1 MRLRLPLLL
10 VAVLPLAGCYL
21 LQSAAGQWD
30 LNSRRVPIAGVVA
43 APATPPALRTQL
55 GLALR
60 IREYA
65 SRELGLPENQ
75 SYRTYADVGR
85 PYVVWNVFATPEFSV
100 DPKTWC
106 FPVAGC
112 VAYRGYFVEH
122 RARDFALGL
131 EARGYDVEVGGV
143 AAYSTLGH
151 FADPVL
157 NTMLRW
163 DETEL
168 AAQIFHELAH
178 QRLYVPGDTEF
189 NEAFATV
196 VETEG
201 VARWLSG
208 EGRAD
213 ALEAYR
219 LRQQRYAKL
228 AELFA
233 GTREELRGIY
243 ARDLSDAGKRA
254 AKAAAFDALRQRY
267 ADRRAEFAGAFE
279 WLLRPGLNNARLLSV
294 ATYQG
299 CVPLLRARLAA
310 VGGDLPRFYAELRA
324 DTRRRRHGGFC
335 RASATPAPVQAP

>member
-1 MRLRLPLLL
+1 MRLRLLLLL
-10 VAVLPLAGCYL
+10 VAVVPLPGCYL
-21 LQSAAGQWD
+21 VHTAAGQWD

-43 APATPPALRTQL
+43 APTTPPALRTQL

-60 IREYA
+60 IREFA
-65 SRELGLPENQ
+65 TRELGLPDNQ

-112 VAYRGYFVEH
+112 VAYRGYFAER

-208 EGRAD
+208 DDRSD
-213 ALEAYR
+213 ALGAFR
-219 LRQQRYAKL
+219 LRQDRYAKL
-228 AELFA
+228 AAMFSE
-233 GTREELRGIY
+233 TRAELRVLY
-243 ARDLSDAGKRA
+243 ARDLPDARKRA
-254 AKAAAFDALRQRY
+254 AKVAAFDALRQRY
-267 ADRRAEFAGAFE
+267 ADRRAEFGGAFE

-299 CVPLLRARLAA
+299 CVPLLRARLAET
-310 VGGDLPRFYAELRA
+310 GNDLPRFYAELRA
-324 DTRRRRHGGFC
+324 ETGGRPRGRYC
-335 RASATPAPVQAP
+335 HEPSPPAVTPQR

>member
-1 MRLRLPLLL
+1 MRLRLLLLL
-10 VAVLPLAGCYL
+10 VAVLPLSGCYL
-21 LQSAAGQWD
+21 LHTAAGQWD
-30 LNSRRVPIAGVVA
+30 LNARRVPIAGIVA
-43 APATPPALRTQL
+43 APATPPVLRTQL
-55 GLALR
+55 ELALR

-65 SRELGLPENQ
+65 TRELGLPDNQ

-85 PYVVWNVFATPEFSV
+85 PFVVWNVFATPEFSV

-112 VAYRGYFVEH
+112 VAYRGYFAEH

-208 EGRAD
+208 EDRGD
-213 ALEAYR
+213 ALAAYR
-219 LRQQRYAKL
+219 LRQERYAKL
-228 AELFA
+228 AAMFSD
-233 GTREELRGIY
+233 TRAELRDVY
-243 ARDLSDAGKRA
+243 ARNLPEAGKRA
-254 AKAAAFDALRQRY
+254 AKAAAFDALRERY
-267 ADRRAEFAGAFE
+267 AERRAEFGGAFE

-310 VGGDLPRFYAELRA
+310 AGNDLPRFYAELRA
-324 DTRRRRHGGFC
+324 ATKARRRGGYC
-335 RASATPAPVQAP
+335 RTAPPV